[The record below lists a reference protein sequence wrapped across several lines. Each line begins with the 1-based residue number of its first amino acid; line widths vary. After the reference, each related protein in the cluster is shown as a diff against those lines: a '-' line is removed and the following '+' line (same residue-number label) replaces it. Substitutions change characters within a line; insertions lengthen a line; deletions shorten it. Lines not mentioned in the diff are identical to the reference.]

1 MSIPKRRFYTN
12 TIESAQNWNEVQLKD
27 VLEKQDYPVEVK
39 PEKLYREI
47 GIRSHGK
54 GIFYKDL
61 ISGAEIG
68 KKRVFEIIPNCLI
81 VNIVF
86 AWERAVAKTTDA
98 EIGMIASHRF
108 PMYKVNEKVVNLDF
122 LVRYFTS
129 DQGKRVLELASP
141 GGAGRSRTLG
151 QKDFLNSKIRVPDI
165 SEQIRIAK
173 IFDEIDKLIS
183 LSEEEIAC
191 LKQQKKAVVS
201 DLFSYNDSNN
211 RNPWKLVKLCD
222 FMKRVTRKNVGNQCT
237 LPLTISAQYG
247 LINQNDFFNKTIAS
261 KDMST
266 YYLLKKGEFAYN
278 KSTSKEYSV
287 GAIKRLDL
295 YETGAVSPLYICF
308 ELKETSEFGS
318 DFITQYFESDK
329 WHKQVKEIAQTGA
342 RNHGLLNVSVKD
354 FFETEHL
361 LPTSVE
367 EQKRIT
373 DILECFDSQIG
384 LAQAE
389 LNKLEKIKQGLLTD
403 LFV

>member
-1 MSIPKRRFYTN
+1 MSVPKRRFYVN
-12 TIESAQNWNEVQLKD
+12 AVESAQNWHEVQLKD
-27 VLEKQDYPVEVK
+27 VLIRQDYPVEVK
-39 PEKLYREI
+39 PEELYREI

-68 KKRVFEIIPNCLI
+68 KKRVFKIIPNCLI

-98 EIGMIASHRF
+98 EMGMIASHRF
-108 PMYKVNEKVVNLDF
+108 PMYKVNEEVVNLDF

-129 DQGKRVLELASP
+129 DQGKKVLELASP
-141 GGAGRSRTLG
+141 GGAGRNRTLG
-151 QKDFLNSKIRVPDI
+151 QKDFLNSKIRVPGVP
-165 SEQIRIAK
+165 EQIKIAK

-183 LSEEEIAC
+183 LTEDEIAC
-191 LKQQKKAVVS
+191 LKRQKKAVSS
-201 DLFSYNDSNN
+201 DLFSYNDSENMT
-211 RNPWKLVKLCD
+211 PWKQVKLCD
-222 FMKRVTRKNVGNQCT
+222 FAKRVTRKNAGNQSK

-266 YYLLKKGEFAYN
+266 YYLLRKGEFAYN

-295 YETGAVSPLYICF
+295 YEMGAVSPLYICF

-318 DFITQYFESDK
+318 DFIAQYFESDK
-329 WHKQVKEIAQTGA
+329 WHKQVKDIAQTGA
-342 RNHGLLNVSVKD
+342 RNHGLLNVAVND

-361 LPTSVE
+361 LPASEE

-373 DILECFDSQIG
+373 EILECFDAQIR
-384 LAQAE
+384 LVQDE
-389 LNKLEKIKQGLLTD
+389 LSKLEKIKQGLLTD